1 MNLVAFLV
9 ESIDLGLISK
19 SADLAPDL
27 TDLGQRAEAESLS
40 PFLDWRDREV
50 GEIPHGEIKQHEGKH
65 DCCGRSQASE
75 RRGSEGA
82 SESERDGHFTRL
94 HSRSTS
100 KPQVHTN
107 CFISWMDFAS
117 ISNFFSV
124 IHPVVG
130 C

>member
-1 MNLVAFLV
+1 M

-40 PFLDWRDREV
+40 PFLDWGDREV

-65 DCCGRSQASE
+65 DCRGRSRQASE

-82 SESERDGHFTRL
+82 SESEMVILRGCTHEVRVSL
-94 HSRSTS
+94 RY
-100 KPQVHTN
+100 QVHTN
-107 CFISWMDFAS
+107 
-117 ISNFFSV
+117 
-124 IHPVVG
+124 
-130 C
+130 